1 MNILI
6 GWWERSRKKR
16 EKKVKLYK
24 RGMKKT
30 VRPQKRKNSWFY
42 KDRIESFYF
51 SLHPESLVSR
61 LVLSS
66 YSINT
71 GSWR

>member
-24 RGMKKT
+24 RGMKNT

-42 KDRIESFYF
+42 KDRIA
-51 SLHPESLVSR
+51 
-61 LVLSS
+61 
-66 YSINT
+66 SILFLIA
-71 GSWR
+71 S